1 MVLFVVGG
9 NVNMMGKSS
18 ADHHQLLQNMSCA
31 SSAAIKTTQCV
42 METMGDVVDQ
52 RPEEAVPTGITTSG
66 GVTVL
71 RMPDTV
77 TTTTTLD
84 RKERGVN
91 GDDPARDRLQPPI
104 PKLYIPKSLVR
115 PHRHSVGPLPQHKRK
130 MVDGI
135 MRRLS
140 IGSGCASSSS
150 PTSLLKPLTTTTTS
164 DHVPPEYALK
174 VFRKRA
180 NSSGQSYEL
189 GPKIQVIDNHESV
202 PGALPTPIV
211 LGSSSSSVFKSDA
224 CDTALRKYTGPP
236 KPSQVMAKSHA
247 TLPINTCTAI
257 IPYDPDSHHPQGIVN
272 NHNKTRPPSPASSTT
287 SNSSSSVHQRLSWS
301 STPSYSAQMASRP
314 HVKAPPLDDFFRKP
328 RTVAEKRL
336 FLLQSPVEYK
346 VMDFENSVYHLIKK
360 LDKFKTEDTFRTQ
373 VELLMYG
380 SVPTNRNIWKAVL
393 YLNSEC
399 GHYQP
404 WHLSVDGERVRLI
417 GATGTVQLDDVAGV
431 DSMVE
436 VGPGRRYTPAGKLKM
451 CCGKRGWTK
460 KLTNEAEV
468 VAQLQALRE
477 TEYEDND
484 KENVRRGLSSPSPK
498 KLIEKRTAAMAQLK
512 PGPLSSKVRR
522 LDQMR
527 TDSELGPLEIYELP
541 VQTLTAVPQLH
552 RPLPKRVSS
561 YLKKAVP
568 EDEMTKEWLNYSLS
582 VVLQPNGSI
591 NSETPAATEPT
602 ATTAP
607 EKDVPVTEEESPKFH
622 FSIPYKNG
630 QRKILVRRV
639 NNRKRGEPRLENHDK
654 QMQYQLTFPGVA
666 EKLQKPGDVPLNS
679 EVETILAE
687 MIDSVAMSFSED
699 SFIKDDPDQNYQI
712 EAPVKPMR
720 RNHLGGGLGPV
731 ESRTNN
737 GIIGRAR
744 SNLQNELRRLNV
756 TIIDTAKI
764 VPQGKWDYEWVN

>member
-1 MVLFVVGG
+1 MVVFVVGAT
-9 NVNMMGKSS
+9 VNMMGKSS
-18 ADHHQLLQNMSCA
+18 ADHHHQLLQNMSCA

-42 METMGDVVDQ
+42 METMGEVVDQ
-52 RPEEAVPTGITTSG
+52 RPEEAVSTSITTSG

-71 RMPDTV
+71 RMPEPV
-77 TTTTTLD
+77 TITTTLD
-84 RKERGVN
+84 SKERAVN
-91 GDDPARDRLQPPI
+91 DEDPDRDRVQPPI

-150 PTSLLKPLTTTTTS
+150 RASLLKPLTTTNTTSS

-236 KPSQVMAKSHA
+236 KPSQVMAKSA
-247 TLPINTCTAI
+247 SLNTCTAI
-257 IPYDPDSHHPQGIVN
+257 IPYDADSHHPQGIVNNCN

-301 STPSYSAQMASRP
+301 STSSYSAQMASRP

-336 FLLQSPVEYK
+336 FLLQSPIEYK

-399 GHYQP
+399 DHYQP
-404 WHLSVDGERVRLI
+404 WHLSVDEERVRLI
-417 GATGTVQLDDVAGV
+417 GATGTVQLDDMAGV
-431 DSMVE
+431 ESMVA
-436 VGPGRRYTPAGKLKM
+436 VDPGRRYTPAAKLKT
-451 CCGKRGWTK
+451 CCGRRWWTK

-484 KENVRRGLSSPSPK
+484 KENVRRGVSSPSPK

-561 YLKKAVP
+561 YLKMAVP

-591 NSETPAATEPT
+591 NSDTPAATEST
-602 ATTAP
+602 ATTPP
-607 EKDVPVTEEESPKFH
+607 EKDVPVTEEEPPKFH

-679 EVETILAE
+679 EVQTILSE

-744 SNLQNELRRLNV
+744 NNLQNELRRLNV

-764 VPQGKWDYEWVN
+764 VPQGKWVD